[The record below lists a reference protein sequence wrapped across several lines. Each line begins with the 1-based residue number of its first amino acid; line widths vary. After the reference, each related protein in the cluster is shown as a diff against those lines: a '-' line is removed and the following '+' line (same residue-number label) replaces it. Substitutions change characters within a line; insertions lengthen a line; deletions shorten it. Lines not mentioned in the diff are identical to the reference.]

1 MKIHISVCSIYIYI
15 HIGIQTPYFYRRNQ
29 RCARTEWSWFV
40 QCQNRHID
48 CLFCGATADVSN
60 VFASLK
66 RCTQA
71 HRLANSLAAL
81 AHAVFHRLYTE
92 CFLLPASPRWRL
104 QSISR
109 LHHPHGEPPEQT
121 IIDQTNPSLLEV
133 ISIAKR
139 PSSSWNFTIHPN
151 CRHTKIY
158 IYIYIIHSH
167 RKTKETRCFHGVS
180 CIISKFDCFFSIYC
194 PGLL

>member
-1 MKIHISVCSIYIYI
+1 MPEETRLWRYTFMYAVYIYT
-15 HIGIQTPYFYRRNQ
+15 HSIQTPYFYRRNQ

-109 LHHPHGEPPEQT
+109 LHHPHGEPPERT

-151 CRHTKIY
+151 CRHTNIY
-158 IYIYIIHSH
+158 IYISYILIE
-167 RKTKETRCFHGVS
+167 KLKKLDVS
-180 CIISKFDCFFSIYC
+180 MVF
-194 PGLL
+194 PA